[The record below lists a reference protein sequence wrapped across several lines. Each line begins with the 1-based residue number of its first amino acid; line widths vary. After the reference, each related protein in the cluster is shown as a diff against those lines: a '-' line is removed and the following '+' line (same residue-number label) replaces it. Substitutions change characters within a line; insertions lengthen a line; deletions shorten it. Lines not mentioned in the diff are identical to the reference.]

1 MLTVGSTSH
10 TSYSPVS
17 LTIDLFGAGNAV
29 ENFGLLNVTA
39 NATLAVSGCFI
50 NNGTLSVAAPTAL
63 TLNASVDACIGAPEA
78 FPFAVTTGA
87 AGAPSPL
94 PGGSSSTL
102 SSAAITGAVV
112 GTVVGAVVIVVVGA
126 VVLASLKSTAGGAVA
141 GVISQA
147 PASNAMIHHPST
159 AGPGEGE
166 GSTSAAM
173 DTGQSSSMSH
183 LSHTHSIE
191 LQPPSTPQSPSS
203 APPTPHSPYSA
214 PSVDT
219 SGLLEPILTLSPIA
233 AALNMSEDPL
243 SRQKLLTHTNVGLLE
258 VSPLK
263 RQGTVILVSR
273 HLCITAGH
281 TVEDEKQAAE
291 ATVTFS
297 SLAPDAQ
304 PLGTVTARLR
314 PDLLFISSHAEDEVK
329 KQRED
334 AGSPLD
340 FTLVA
345 IDLPADVAGSVP
357 RLGLETLLAPSA
369 TQLAVQAG
377 RTQVQVVGCLA
388 SKCDG
393 KPSAY
398 DARPVIRYGNE
409 GEDDWRYPLHYGTST
424 LPGHSGG
431 AVVDAATWQ
440 LLAMHQRFGRDENCN
455 VGLLLRVLFHHVM
468 RIHDSPRELS
478 RRATSGH
485 VDTPQLQQLRQE
497 RIDELHRVAQSQL

>member
-1 MLTVGSTSH
+1 MSPLKRQGTVILVSRHLCSGH
-10 TSYSPVS
+10 TVEDEKQAAEATVTFSS
-17 LTIDLFGAGNAV
+17 LAPDAQPLGT
-29 ENFGLLNVTA
+29 VTA
-39 NATLAVSGCFI
+39 RLRPDLLFI
-50 NNGTLSVAAPTAL
+50 SSHAEDEVKKQRE
-63 TLNASVDACIGAPEA
+63 DAG
-78 FPFAVTTGA
+78 
-87 AGAPSPL
+87 SPL
-94 PGGSSSTL
+94 DFTL
-102 SSAAITGAVV
+102 
-112 GTVVGAVVIVVVGA
+112 
-126 VVLASLKSTAGGAVA
+126 
-141 GVISQA
+141 
-147 PASNAMIHHPST
+147 
-159 AGPGEGE
+159 
-166 GSTSAAM
+166 
-173 DTGQSSSMSH
+173 
-183 LSHTHSIE
+183 
-191 LQPPSTPQSPSS
+191 
-203 APPTPHSPYSA
+203 
-214 PSVDT
+214 
-219 SGLLEPILTLSPIA
+219 LLEPILTLSPIA